1 MFKSLISVLP
11 LFSTFIVGFALSF
24 YVLIDGDTGFR
35 YVGRAILKTGI
46 MMIGEFEFNS
56 IFTENFS
63 KNGVRNAKIIPHP
76 TITYLIFVLFL
87 IVMPILT
94 MNFLVSFS
102 QSDYSYYY
110 CG

>member
-24 YVLIDGDTGFR
+24 YVLIDGDAGFR

-63 KNGVRNAKIIPHP
+63 KNGVLNEKVIPHP
-76 TITYLIFVLFL
+76 IITYLIFVLFL

-94 MNFLVSFS
+94 MNFLVREKSFLS
-102 QSDYSYYY
+102 LT
-110 CG
+110 